1 MDPELL
7 QDEQAG
13 HCVSIRETEE
23 EGEFGIC
30 VLDAATGEFNLSGF
44 KDDVV
49 RTRLE
54 VSLATPELLP
64 EAARL
69 NSHMSR
75 QSFVRSGRKNL
86 CSPRYLLCIPICG
99 HG

>member
-30 VLDAATGEFNLSGF
+30 VLDAATGEFNLSAF

-54 VSLATPELLP
+54 VSLALV
-64 EAARL
+64 
-69 NSHMSR
+69 N
-75 QSFVRSGRKNL
+75 
-86 CSPRYLLCIPICG
+86 CYLK
-99 HG
+99 HND

>member
-1 MDPELL
+1 LSLVLTYIHRELSKVLTNGTLVDPELL

-23 EGEFGIC
+23 EGEFGLC
-30 VLDAATGEFNLSGF
+30 VLDAATGEFNLSAF

-54 VSLATPELLP
+54 VSMIAW
-64 EAARL
+64 
-69 NSHMSR
+69 S
-75 QSFVRSGRKNL
+75 
-86 CSPRYLLCIPICG
+86 
-99 HG
+99 